1 MITLN
6 KLDFSN
12 GGKTVLYDY
21 EVAPAFAKFFNL
33 KNRLSIT
40 YNEDVSN
47 VPQSILTVPFLA
59 NVMPMAWFIGFD
71 VLIDEVDSTFENSLK
86 VLRAEF
92 GKHFKNITDKGKLRA
107 KKSVE
112 NTFDQDN
119 SALLFS
125 GGLDSFESL
134 TRNLDKNPYLISVL
148 GADIEIAD
156 TKRWNEFK
164 KFNDEEKVIDNDRL
178 CYVTANLRTFYT
190 YEVDLLVDISW
201 WGKIQH
207 GMALLT
213 LIAPL
218 SHLKGIRNMYI
229 ASSNTIEVNFGWG
242 STSET
247 DEKVKW
253 ANAKVVHDGFHLRRT
268 EKIQNIVDFG
278 KKTGNKINLRVCY
291 SEFREGANCSV
302 CTKCQRTMFG
312 LILSGEN
319 PNEYGF
325 SVPENFYT
333 LLHKNFKNSPTMSI
347 GVAYE
352 WKCLQEKAIES
363 SDFYVINDEISEKN
377 NINTFA
383 ALKLSEIINKNSD
396 KNLATKKMKYTII
409 SKFPKLFKFYLN
421 LRRKI

>member
-1 MITLN
+1 MVTLN
-6 KLDFSN
+6 KLVFSN
-12 GGKTVLYDY
+12 GGRTINYDY
-21 EVAPAFAKFFNL
+21 DVAPAFAKYFNL
-33 KNRLSIT
+33 NNNFSIT
-40 YNEDVSN
+40 YGEDVSI
-47 VPQSILTVPFLA
+47 VPHSILTVPFLA
-59 NVMPMAWFIGFD
+59 NFMPIAWFLRFD
-71 VLIDEVDSTFENSLK
+71 VLVDEVDMTFENSLLE
-86 VLRAEF
+86 LRAEF
-92 GKHFKNITDKGKLRA
+92 GKHFKNISESGKLVA

-112 NTFDQDN
+112 NRFPENN

-134 TRNLDKNPYLISVL
+134 TRNLDKDPYLVSVL
-148 GADIEIAD
+148 GADIEISD
-156 TKRWNEFK
+156 TKRSNEFK
-164 KFNDEEKVIDNDRL
+164 KFNDEEKVINKERL
-178 CYVTANLRTFYT
+178 CYVTSNLRTFYT

-218 SHLKGIRNMYI
+218 SYLKGIRNMYI
-229 ASSNTIEVNFGWG
+229 ASSNTVEVNFGWG

-268 EKIQNIVDFG
+268 EKIQNIADFAN
-278 KKTGNKINLRVCY
+278 KTGNKINLRVCY

-302 CTKCQRTMFG
+302 CTKCQRTIFG

-319 PNEYGF
+319 PNQYGF
-325 SVPENFYT
+325 HVPGNFYS
-333 LLHKNFKNSPTMSI
+333 LLMKNFRNNPSMSV

-352 WKCLQEKAIES
+352 WLCLQEKALATN
-363 SDFYVINDEISEKN
+363 DFFVLIDKLSEKN
-377 NINTFA
+377 NIDAFA

-396 KNLATKKMKYTII
+396 KGLALKKAKYTII
-409 SKFPKLFKFYLN
+409 SKFPRLFKYYLN
-421 LRRKI
+421 LRRKL